1 MLRDKWFRRG
11 VQFLLVLVIIYMVY
25 KINFVFIPIVTILR
39 AIFLPFIVSGVAY
52 YLLRPIVRWLES
64 KNIKRSVS
72 IPFIYFV
79 LAGMLT
85 AGFFFLRPYL
95 VGQFAT
101 LAQRFPTQLT
111 RMENYV
117 SHLSPFADKVTHSFS
132 NMVNQT
138 GEKMKDQSS
147 TILSEMIGVIFSVAT
162 VPFILFYMLRD
173 ESNFWQFIKYLI
185 PRSKREEVDSVLSE
199 IDETIGDY
207 IRGQI
212 TVSFIVGVLLYI
224 GYLIT
229 GLDYAGILALI
240 AMVTNFIPYIG
251 PFIAAAPAV
260 LIALSISPSLMVKVL
275 VAYIIVHILEGNVI
289 TPHIMGRNLEI
300 HPLTIIV
307 ILLFSGEL
315 AGVPG
320 LIFGVPVYAIVK
332 VIYSHIFEYLEPK
345 LKS

>member
-1 MLRDKWFRRG
+1 MHKDKWFRRG
-11 VQFLLVLVIIYMVY
+11 IQLLLVLVIIYMVY

-52 YLLRPIVRWLES
+52 YLLRPIVRWLER
-64 KNIKRSVS
+64 KNIKRSYS
-72 IPFIYFV
+72 IPIIY
-79 LAGMLT
+79 LILTGLIT

-95 VGQFAT
+95 VGQFST
-101 LAQRFPTQLT
+101 LALRFPTQLAK
-111 RMENYV
+111 MENYV
-117 SHLSPFADKVTHSFS
+117 AHLSPFANKVTHNLS

-138 GEKMKDQSS
+138 GEKMKNQSS
-147 TILSEMIGVIFSVAT
+147 TILTEMIGILFSIAT

-173 ESNFWQFIKYLI
+173 ESNFWRFIKYLI
-185 PRSKREEVDSVLSE
+185 PRSKREEVDTVLSE

-224 GYLIT
+224 GYVIT
-229 GLDYAGILALI
+229 GLDYAGILAI
-240 AMVTNFIPYIG
+240 VAMVTNFIPYVG

-275 VAYIIVHILEGNVI
+275 LAYIIIHILEGNVI
-289 TPHIMGRNLEI
+289 TPHIMGRNLEM

-307 ILLFSGEL
+307 ILLFAGEL
-315 AGVPG
+315 AGLPG
-320 LIFGVPVYAIVK
+320 LIFGVPVYAIIK
-332 VIYSHIFEYLEPK
+332 VIYSHIFEYLQPK